1 MDWIVRGMKG
11 ILLAGGAL
19 TCTMLYAAIAPQAAL
34 QATFGETLSGPVA
47 EIVVRNW
54 GALIAISG
62 AMLLYAAF
70 HVASRPLV
78 LVVVGASKIVFMSL
92 VLTYGRAFVAKAAV
106 PLVVDGVLVLLFAL
120 YLAADKK
127 A

>member
-1 MDWIVRGMKG
+1 
-11 ILLAGGAL
+11 
-19 TCTMLYAAIAPQAAL
+19 
-34 QATFGETLSGPVA
+34 VA

-78 LVVVGASKIVFMSL
+78 LVVVGASKIVFMAL